1 MAKKRQKKEKKN
13 RAMRKTTILFLIL
26 DILMAICFFL
36 FYGPF
41 SYFRNLIICTATV
54 TKTHGWIAY
63 TFFSEETI
71 SKVKAANSYV
81 YLTDE
86 VNLDD
91 IVFDTKE
98 KDHYDNKYD
107 EMVLKREKGNN
118 DYKAF
123 DVEVG
128 GYEAHMVAIYNPA
141 KIKLITSKSF
151 NTGNGAETVLSMCKR
166 HDGLVC
172 INGGRFQDTT
182 GWGSDIP
189 KGYLIKDGKI
199 IWSDNNDKANLIGF
213 NKENKLVLAK
223 VTGEQAIN
231 MGIRDAL
238 QFGPFLIV
246 NGKKIST
253 QSGAGGYDRA
263 ARVAIAQRKDGV
275 VLFLV
280 TEGVHTKGPTL
291 IEMANTLELYG
302 AYNAANLDG
311 GTSSQL
317 VVNNKLINNPLT
329 VYGTKVEGGR
339 AVVSGFGLLK

>member
-1 MAKKRQKKEKKN
+1 MAKRRQKKEKKN
-13 RAMRKTTILFLIL
+13 SKIRKTTILFIIL

-71 SKVKAANSYV
+71 SKVKAANSYI

-91 IVFDTKE
+91 IVFDTAE

-172 INGGRFQDTT
+172 VNGGRFQDTT

-199 IWSDNNDKANLIGF
+199 IWSDNNDKADIIGF
-213 NKENKLVLAK
+213 NKENKLVLAH
-223 VTGEQAIN
+223 VTGEQALN

>member
-1 MAKKRQKKEKKN
+1 MARRKKKSKKQ
-13 RAMRKTTILFLIL
+13 RRIRKTTILFIIL
-26 DILMAICFFL
+26 DILMAGCFFV

-41 SYFRNLIICTATV
+41 HEFRNMFISTALT
-54 TKTHGWIAY
+54 TKTHGWLAH
-63 TFFSEETI
+63 TFYSDETI
-71 SKVKAANSYV
+71 EKVKALNAYV

-86 VNLDD
+86 VNLDE
-91 IVFDTKE
+91 IVIDTSE
-98 KDHYDNKYD
+98 KDHYKNKYD

-118 DYKAF
+118 DYKSF
-123 DVEVG
+123 DVKVG
-128 GYEAHMVAIYNPA
+128 NYEGHMVAIYNPA
-141 KIKLITSKSF
+141 KVKLITSKSF
-151 NTGNGAETVLSMCKR
+151 NTGTGAETVLSMCKR
-166 HDGLVC
+166 HGGLVC

-189 KGYLIKDGKI
+189 KGYLIKDSKI
-199 IWSDNNDKANLIGF
+199 IWSDHDGKAPIIGF
-213 NKENKLVLAK
+213 NKDNKLVLSNM
-223 VTGEQAIN
+223 TGQQALN

-238 QFGPFLIV
+238 EFGPFLIV

-280 TEGVHTKGPTL
+280 TEGVHTNGPTL
-291 IEMANTLELYG
+291 IEMADTLSLYG

-317 VVNNKLINNPLT
+317 VVKNKLINKPKT
-329 VYGTKVEGGR
+329 VYGTVVEGGR
-339 AVVSGFGLLK
+339 YVVSGFGLLK